1 MILKDLAGAVT
12 AVLPERLGEDVR
24 RNAQAA
30 VRAAL
35 ENMELVSREEL
46 EVQRQVLLRTRTK
59 LEALEARVADL
70 ERRLA
75 EAETVESPGSD

>member
-1 MILKDLAGAVT
+1 MILKDLASAVT

-24 RNAQAA
+24 RNVHAA
-30 VRAAL
+30 VRAGF

-46 EVQRQVLLRTRTK
+46 DVQRQVLQRTRSK
-59 LEALEARVADL
+59 VEALESRVAEL

-75 EAETVESPGSD
+75 AQPSSPDAD